1 MALTNTPWGFKPL
14 YPSEARRVSLV
25 MPITNN
31 YGTALYINDPVVAV
45 TAGTIERGATNAA
58 WCGVI
63 LGLYKKLGG
72 TSTYRA
78 EAMEP
83 VLYMAAS
90 PGATYDYAALVAIDP
105 NIYFV
110 AQEDGDTSSLIIT
123 DNFGNCDAI
132 FTETASTV
140 TGISAAEIDSSSA
153 DNTATRPIKLIL
165 PWVAYYDPIAGAYN
179 APSAAGA
186 AGNYCKWI
194 CKINNHQFG
203 PGSLAVGLA

>member
-1 MALTNTPWGFKPL
+1 MANTNSPWGFKPL
-14 YPSEARRVSLV
+14 YMTEARKTALIL
-25 MPITNN
+25 PITNN
-31 YGTALYINDPVVAV
+31 YGTALYVYDPVVAV

-63 LGLYKKLGG
+63 LGIYKKVGP
-72 TSTYRA
+72 TSTYRP
-78 EAMEP
+78 ENMEP
-83 VLYMAAS
+83 VQYMGAT
-90 PGATYDYAALVAIDP
+90 PGATYDYAALVAIDTD
-105 NIYFV
+105 ILLV
-110 AQEDGDTSSLIIT
+110 AQEDGDTSSLQIA

-132 FTETASTV
+132 FTETASTT
-140 TGISAAEIDSSSA
+140 TGISAAEIDSDSA

-165 PWVAYYDPIAGAYN
+165 PWTAYYDTVANAYN
-179 APSAAGA
+179 AISTTGA